1 MKFHFSWTD
10 QDTEKIIGNLLRAGV
25 LLSAAVVLFG
35 GLLFLARYGTSH
47 PDYHTFQGEPENL
60 RSANGVIRGAVYLDS
75 RSMIQ
80 MGLLLL
86 VLTPIA
92 RVAFSALAFALEE
105 DFTYV
110 VVSLIVLAVLMYS
123 LLGGQ

>member
-35 GLLFLARYGTSH
+35 GLLYLAHDATSH
-47 PDYHTFQGEPENL
+47 PDYHTFRGEVAHL
-60 RSANGVIRGAVYLDS
+60 RSVAGVVTGAVHLDS
-75 RSMIQ
+75 RSIIQ
-80 MGLLLL
+80 LGLLLL

-92 RVAFSALAFALEE
+92 RVLFSAIAFFLEE

-110 VVSLIVLAVLMYS
+110 LISLIVLAVLTYS